1 MEEERETESK
11 HSLVVSI
18 AEDGDLKLVVPVR
31 LNQMR
36 PHIRNYVNIANVR
49 LRCEK

>member
-1 MEEERETESK
+1 MEEDLESDSK

-31 LNQMR
+31 LNQ
-36 PHIRNYVNIANVR
+36 I
-49 LRCEK
+49 

>member
-1 MEEERETESK
+1 M
-11 HSLVVSI
+11 VVQGQQVR
-18 AEDGDLKLVVPVR
+18 AFEDGDLKLVVPVR

-36 PHIRNYVNIANVR
+36 THIRNYVNIANVR